1 MLSGRPFFLFC
12 ILTMLAP
19 AALAGHPAY
28 QLYATEDGLPSTF
41 VKHILQLPVGYMA
54 IATDDGLAFYD
65 GYDFHRRCISN
76 GLPDHLVKH
85 TLLSRRNRLYVA
97 TDKGIA
103 FADLEEKAPPLPDS
117 FTRIP
122 FTAPD
127 GDYRIR
133 ALHETTDG
141 RILAAGQN
149 RVYVLDAPQRNQS
162 GQAGTE
168 DGTGQPAEPNR
179 GTVMDTVRELE
190 FDFTLMPQTN
200 LVRSF
205 SFENDRRGG
214 VLITTAGNNL
224 LYLPPGGSAVVRVA
238 NTGLPSQLR
247 GIQHAGGSRYWVGS
261 VFGLY
266 LVTWDPDNRSVLSS
280 RFIPATRG
288 TTVDNMALAP
298 DGTVLAGTDGSGTIR
313 IHPETFEK
321 IGHRSYFSD
330 YIKHIYFDRSGNQWT
345 ATDHGIAFTPNVP
358 FGNIGPD
365 EGLPRRYVTGVVR
378 DRADHLWIATHE
390 GFFHRAP
397 GESLLT
403 KPDYLEGELI
413 HSIRYS
419 PDSGRIYAFADGG
432 IHVLDVLTGEGAL
445 LRQLDNNSE
454 ITASVIVGDR
464 HFWMVTNTGKLLH
477 LDEQAGSVRT
487 LGAARGITQA
497 VSSVTRTPDGLIW
510 ISGAAGFLAWYHTD
524 RSRFIPVSWDEFG
537 QQPPENSVFSYI
549 HPGDDTY
556 LWIGS
561 TDGLYRFDP
570 FAATPYFGKVT
581 DLDDG
586 NVRWIRQTGGNLWV
600 GSNRYL
606 YSISHPGTD
615 DLEIRR
621 FSAVSGL
628 LSTNFAH
635 GAVFVDDSGYVWMGT
650 NVGAAFYNNTG
661 FETHTSPVRL
671 RYWSVGD
678 TIFTTTEEQLLDNDT
693 DYMTFAFTTLD
704 FPSGEI
710 VYQSRIA
717 GRGGAWSEPTTN
729 PVFTPF
735 FRGSGRYTFEVRASR
750 SSSNWTEPLSI
761 SFVIQRPWWIGNV
774 MLGVYFLI
782 VMAII
787 FGLIRWNSL
796 LLRKR
801 NKELADG
808 VREQTNHLKLMVREL
823 ENEIKQREEVE
834 QELRDTNFTNERM
847 IKIVSHDL
855 RSPFQGILGF
865 ASMLQEEYEELDED
879 ERREM
884 LAQIINSSN
893 LAVSLLNQLLDW
905 ISLQTGKMPFSP
917 TPQNLAENVKE
928 ISDLLKSLAD
938 SKDIRLETRVPDD
951 ITVHADRNMLQS
963 ILRNLVGNAI
973 KFTSRDGKI
982 TIEAQQQ
989 NSHTEISITDNGVGM
1004 EQETLE
1010 KILAKE
1016 KTVTTKGTGK
1026 ESGSGLGLVM
1036 TKEMIDRHGGV
1047 LTGKSKIK
1055 RGTTFTFTLP
1065 NNDVTG
1071 SRTTALQ
1078 EAE

>member
-12 ILTMLAP
+12 ILTMLTS
-19 AALAGHPAY
+19 AALAGDPAY
-28 QLYATEDGLPSTF
+28 QLYTTEDGLPSTF
-41 VKHILQLPVGYMA
+41 VKHILQLPEGYMA

-65 GYDFHRRCISN
+65 GYDFHRRCISD
-76 GLPDHLVKH
+76 GLPDHLVKQ

-103 FADLEEKAPPLPDS
+103 FADLEDNASPLPNS

-122 FTAPD
+122 FAAPD

-149 RVYVLDAPQRNQS
+149 RIYVLDAPQRNPA
-162 GQAGTE
+162 GQAGPET
-168 DGTGQPAEPNR
+168 GTGRSAPPGRDAAME
-179 GTVMDTVRELE
+179 TIRELE
-190 FDFTLMPQTN
+190 FGFTLVPQTN

-214 VLITTAGNNL
+214 VLITTTGNNL
-224 LYLPPGGSAVVRVA
+224 LYLPPGESAVVRVA
-238 NTGLPSQLR
+238 NTGLPSQIR

-266 LVTWDPDNRSVLSS
+266 LLNWDPDNRSVLSS

-288 TTVDNMALAP
+288 MTVDNMAVAP

-313 IHPETFEK
+313 IHPETLEK
-321 IGHRSYFSD
+321 IRQRSFFSD

-345 ATDHGIAFTPNVP
+345 ATDHGIAFIPNVP
-358 FGNIGPD
+358 FGNIGTD

-390 GFFHRAP
+390 GFFHRAA
-397 GESLLT
+397 GESLLM
-403 KPDYLEGELI
+403 KLDYLDGQLI

-419 PDSGRIYAFADGG
+419 QDSGRIYAFADGG
-432 IHVLDVLTGEGAL
+432 IHSLDVLTGEGAL
-445 LRQLDNNSE
+445 LRQLNSNSE

-464 HFWMVTNTGKLLH
+464 HFWMVTNTGKLLYS
-477 LDEQAGSVRT
+477 DEQGGSVRT
-487 LGAARGITQA
+487 MGSTRGITQP

-510 ISGAAGFLAWYHTD
+510 ISGTSGFLAWYHTGMEK
-524 RSRFIPVSWDEFG
+524 FVPVKWDEFG
-537 QQPPENSVFSYI
+537 QESYRNTIFSYI
-549 HPGDDTY
+549 HPGNDAY

-570 FAATPYFGKVT
+570 FAATPFFGKVT

-586 NVRWIRQTGGNLWV
+586 NVRWVRQTGDNLWV
-600 GSNRYL
+600 GSNRHL
-606 YSISHPGTD
+606 YSIRHPGTG

-621 FSAVSGL
+621 FSTMSGL
-628 LSTNFAH
+628 VSTNFSY
-635 GAVFVDDSGYVWMGT
+635 GAVFVDHSGHLWMGT

-661 FETHTSPVRL
+661 FETQTSPVRL

-678 TIFTTTEEQLLDNDT
+678 MVLTTTEEQRLDNDT

-710 VYQSRIA
+710 VYQNRIA
-717 GRGGAWSEPTTN
+717 GRGSAWSEPTSN

-735 FRGSGRYTFEVRASR
+735 FQGSGRYTFEVRASR

-761 SFVIQRPWWIGNV
+761 SFVIQRPWWMGNV
-774 MLGVYFLI
+774 MLGVYLLA

-787 FGLIRWNSL
+787 FGLVRWNSV

-808 VREQTNHLKLMVREL
+808 VREQTTHLKQIVREL

-865 ASMLQEEYEELDED
+865 ASMLQEEYEDLEED

-905 ISLQTGKMPFSP
+905 ISIQTGKMPFSP
-917 TPQNLAENVKE
+917 RPQNLAENVKE
-928 ISDLLKSLAD
+928 ISELLKSLAD
-938 SKDIRLETRVPDD
+938 SKDIRIETRVPDD

-963 ILRNLVGNAI
+963 ILRNLAGNAI
-973 KFTSRDGKI
+973 KFTSRGGKI
-982 TIEAQQQ
+982 TIEAQRR

-1016 KTVTTKGTGK
+1016 KTITTKGTGK

-1065 NNDVTG
+1065 HNNVSG
-1071 SRTTALQ
+1071 S
-1078 EAE
+1078 